1 MDNLEE
7 AHIYWFAADGF
18 DKREHDVAAIQHW
31 NWEHVQNGKVHI
43 QDHAKPQRELPAA
56 LILKQHVINAP
67 DPDRSAEVLQFHVR
81 FGGRDRPDGVQSAR
95 HTMIN
100 LLNRIGVRQG
110 QASSGVP
117 LNADAGRFFAR

>member
-1 MDNLEE
+1 MAAFMRPIYKRSARLHAFQLRLLPGFRLRCLGFELVELALYEWQILDVEKGDVKHVADDQHGAAGLDNLEE

-56 LILKQHVINAP
+56 LILK
-67 DPDRSAEVLQFHVR
+67 
-81 FGGRDRPDGVQSAR
+81 
-95 HTMIN
+95 
-100 LLNRIGVRQG
+100 
-110 QASSGVP
+110 
-117 LNADAGRFFAR
+117 